1 MVHGEDVADAR
12 DVHIAKLQEQLRL
25 AEARERQFGE
35 IIAQQQTLIAAQQQL
50 IADLQRRLSEQ
61 DAEQKARAELL
72 QAEVERL
79 ERQLLGPKTERVK
92 VPPIDSE
99 LRDSDKMTDEQRAQ
113 RREEIARKRR
123 ERALAKN
130 AAMQTEQVEYPVPDS
145 MKPCRHCG
153 GIHTRGLEPE
163 QSTTYEY
170 KPGHFIRRVHKR
182 QKLACS
188 CGQSIVTAPAPPKLV
203 VGGQYGF
210 GFAAF
215 LIVEKCAD
223 SIPIHRIEKRFHRLG
238 IPISRSTMNDLVHA
252 SAEIVRPLV
261 ARLQRRIAR
270 LEVVLADETSMR
282 LQDRP
287 KRGFVWVFHGHD
299 ETSGGQL
306 VLYVFAVDRSG
317 DTPAKILGGTQGAL
331 VVDGYTGYNNVT
343 DPQGRVRGGCWS
355 HLRRRVFEA
364 RSTSAPEDTDHALAL
379 IREIF
384 RVEHDATEQ
393 KIVRSPAHLE
403 LRTARSKP
411 LVEEFFRWADQKR
424 AEVLPKG
431 PLGEALAYA
440 INQRSRL
447 ELFLSDPRIPIHN
460 NLSEARLRV
469 IALARHTY
477 LFFGHPRAGRNFAGL
492 YSLVGSCIANDVE
505 PTEYLT
511 DVLPRIRDA
520 TTDEQL
526 DALLPDRWQPLGPA
540 P

>member
-1 MVHGEDVADAR
+1 MHGEIVADAR
-12 DVHIAKLQEQLRL
+12 DVHIAKLQEQLRR
-25 AEARERQFGE
+25 AEDREKQFGE

-50 IADLQRRLSEQ
+50 IADLQRRLAEQ
-61 DAEQKARAELL
+61 DAEQKTRAEGM
-72 QAEVERL
+72 QAEIERL

-92 VPPIDSE
+92 VPPIDGE
-99 LRDSDKMTDEQRAQ
+99 LHDAETMTDEQRAK

-123 ERALAKN
+123 ENALAKN
-130 AAMQTEQVEYPVPDS
+130 ASMQTEEIEYPVPDS
-145 MKPCRHCG
+145 MKPCSQCG
-153 GIHTRGLEPE
+153 GVHTRALQPE
-163 QSTTYEY
+163 QSATYEY
-170 KPGHFIRRVHKR
+170 KPGHFVRRVHKR
-182 QKLACS
+182 RKLACS
-188 CGQSIVTAPAPPKLV
+188 CGQSIVTAPAPPKFV

-210 GFAAF
+210 GFVAF

-223 SIPIHRIEKRFHRLG
+223 SIPIHRIEKRFGRLG
-238 IPISRSTMNDLVHA
+238 IPISRSTMNDLVHTA
-252 SAEIVRPLV
+252 AEIVGPLI
-261 ARLQRRIAR
+261 ARLQSRIAA
-270 LEVVLADETSMR
+270 LDVVLADETSMR

-299 ETSGGQL
+299 DTSGGQL
-306 VLYVFAVDRSG
+306 VLYAFAVDRSG
-317 DTPAKILGGTQGAL
+317 ETPAKILGGTRGAL

-343 DPQGRVRGGCWS
+343 DPHGRARGGCWS

-364 RSTSAPEDTDHALAL
+364 RSTSTPEDTDHALTL
-379 IREIF
+379 IRDLF

-403 LRTARSKP
+403 LRTARSKL
-411 LVEEFFRWADQKR
+411 LVEQFFRWAEQKKT
-424 AEVLPKG
+424 EVLPKG
-431 PLGEALAYA
+431 PLGEALGYA

-447 ELFLSDPRIPIHN
+447 ELFLSDPRVPIHN
-460 NLSEARLRV
+460 NGSEARLRI
-469 IALARHTY
+469 IALPRHNY